1 MAQSPSHSQPFDPL
15 ELSLRETD
23 TALPGPVWEV
33 EAIADEERVA
43 GQRRTPTFHLGG
55 QLTARKQRSLWG
67 DAWRR
72 LTKNKLAVIGLIIVV
87 TFVVMAIL
95 APVLAPYGQAEVVDH
110 RLARTGP
117 TWAFPLGLDQN
128 GRDIFSRLL
137 YGARISLVVGVLA
150 QALVLLIGIPVGA
163 FAGYH
168 GGRVDNAIMRGVD
181 VVYAIPQLL
190 LVMIFLGVFG
200 PGLFNIFIA
209 IGLVGW
215 VTEARLVR
223 GQFLS
228 LREQEYVSA
237 ARVAGASNGHIIRKH
252 LLPNS
257 LTPII
262 VALTF
267 GIPTAIFIEA
277 ALSFVGVGILPPQAS
292 WGQMVG
298 EASQPGYIQTDPY
311 MLLFPVL
318 AIGMTMLGF
327 TFLGDGLRDALD
339 VRGSD

>member
-1 MAQSPSHSQPFDPL
+1 MAQAQPRDHLSPAVGSVP
-15 ELSLRETD
+15 
-23 TALPGPVWEV
+23 
-33 EAIADEERVA
+33 VA
-43 GQRRTPTFHLGG
+43 GALDAESAAAPGSRTEPMILGG
-55 QLTARKQRSLWG
+55 VLTTRKQRSLWG

-72 LTKNKLAVIGLIIVV
+72 LTRNKLAIIGLIIVS
-87 TFVVMAIL
+87 TFIVLAIL
-95 APVLAPYGQAEVVDH
+95 APVIAPYGQAEVVDY
-110 RLARTGP
+110 RLARHGP
-117 TWAFPLGLDQN
+117 SWMWPLGLDQN

-137 YGARISLVVGVLA
+137 YGARVSLVVGVLA
-150 QALVLLIGIPVGA
+150 QALVLLIGVPIGA

-168 GGRVDNAIMRGVD
+168 GGRVDNFLMRSVD

-200 PGLFNIFIA
+200 PGLINIFIA

-223 GQFLS
+223 GQFLA
-228 LREQEYVSA
+228 LREQEYVA
-237 ARVAGASNGHIIRKH
+237 ASRVAGAGTWQIIGRH

-267 GIPTAIFIEA
+267 GIPTAIFTEA

-298 EASQPGYIQTDPY
+298 DASQPGYIQTDPY
-311 MLLFPVL
+311 MLVSPVL
-318 AIGMTMLGF
+318 AIGLTMLGF
-327 TFLGDGLRDALD
+327 TFLGDGMRDALD
-339 VRGSD
+339 VRGTN

>member
-1 MAQSPSHSQPFDPL
+1 MAQSPSHSQPLDPL
-15 ELSLRETD
+15 ELSLRETS
-23 TALPGPVWEV
+23 TQIPAVPWEV
-33 EAIADEERVA
+33 EDVADAERA
-43 GQRRTPTFHLGG
+43 PGQQRTATIRLGG
-55 QLTARKQRSLWG
+55 ELTARKQRSLWG

-72 LTKNKLAVIGLIIVV
+72 LTKNKLAVVGLIIVV
-87 TFVVMAIL
+87 TFVSLAIL

-117 TWAFPLGLDQN
+117 TWLFPLGLDQN

-137 YGARISLVVGVLA
+137 YGARVSLVVGVLA
-150 QALVLLIGIPVGA
+150 QALVLIIGIPVGA
-163 FAGYH
+163 LAGYH

-200 PGLFNIFIA
+200 PGLVNIFIA

-228 LREQEYVSA
+228 LREQEYIAA
-237 ARVAGASNGHIIRKH
+237 ARVAGAGSRHIMWKH

-298 EASQPGYIQTDPY
+298 DASQPGYIQTDPY
-311 MLLFPVL
+311 MLLFPVM
-318 AIGMTMLGF
+318 AIGLTMLGF
-327 TFLGDGLRDALD
+327 TFLGDGMRDALD
-339 VRGSD
+339 VRGND

>member
-1 MAQSPSHSQPFDPL
+1 MAQATPREHLQAAAIGSLPL
-15 ELSLRETD
+15 TD
-23 TALPGPVWEV
+23 
-33 EAIADEERVA
+33 EAPASAA
-43 GQRRTPTFHLGG
+43 GQTTRLAPAIGLGG
-55 QLTARKQRSLWG
+55 ELVVKKQRSLLG

-72 LTKNKLAVIGLIIVV
+72 LCRNKLAVVGLVIVI
-87 TFVVMAIL
+87 TFAVLAIV
-95 APVLAPYGQAEVVDH
+95 APLLAPYGQAEVVDY
-110 RLARTGP
+110 RLARAGP
-117 TWAFPLGLDQN
+117 SWLFPFGLDQN
-128 GRDIFSRLL
+128 GRDIFSRLM
-137 YGARISLVVGVLA
+137 YGARVSLVVGVLA
-150 QALVLLIGIPVGA
+150 QALVLAIGIPVGA

-168 GGRVDNAIMRGVD
+168 GGRIDNALMRGVD

-200 PGLFNIFIA
+200 PGLKNIFIA

-223 GQFLS
+223 GQFLA

-237 ARVAGASNGHIIRKH
+237 ARVAGAGTRHIILRH

-267 GIPTAIFIEA
+267 GIPTAIFTEA

-298 EASQPGYIQTDPY
+298 DASQPGYIQAVPH
-311 MLLFPVL
+311 MLVFPVA
-318 AIGMTMLGF
+318 AIGLTMLGF

-339 VRGSD
+339 VRSSD

>member
-1 MAQSPSHSQPFDPL
+1 MAQAQPREHLPQAIGSLPL
-15 ELSLRETD
+15 AGDVDAEAAPDGLRTSG
-23 TALPGPVWEV
+23 LV
-33 EAIADEERVA
+33 
-43 GQRRTPTFHLGG
+43 LGG
-55 QLTARKQRSLWG
+55 ELMARKQRSLWG

-72 LTKNKLAVIGLIIVV
+72 LTRNKLAIVGLITVL
-87 TFVVMAIL
+87 TFITLAIL
-95 APVLAPYGQAEVVDH
+95 APVLAPYGQAEVVDY
-110 RLARTGP
+110 RLARYGP
-117 TWAFPLGLDQN
+117 SWAFPFGLDQN

-137 YGARISLVVGVLA
+137 YGARVSLVVGVLA
-150 QALVLLIGIPVGA
+150 QALVLLIGIPIGA

-168 GGRVDNAIMRGVD
+168 GGRIDNFLMRSVD

-200 PGLFNIFIA
+200 PGLVNIFIA

-223 GQFLS
+223 GQFLA
-228 LREQEYVSA
+228 LREQEYVA
-237 ARVAGASNGHIIRKH
+237 ASRVAGAGTWQIIGRH

-267 GIPTAIFIEA
+267 GIPTAIFTEA

-298 EASQPGYIQTDPY
+298 DASQPGYIQTDPY
-311 MLLFPVL
+311 MLLFPVI

-327 TFLGDGLRDALD
+327 TFLGDGMRDALD
-339 VRGSD
+339 VRGTD